1 MDIFQAIKAWFTSGK
16 IETLENYCPNCWGF
30 QEYSDNF
37 YEAVK
42 NHGITINDIDAN
54 RGWIQNYADLN
65 LGGIKFSHKE
75 NEETVCNQCK
85 VKYKLQS

>member
-1 MDIFQAIKAWFTSGK
+1 MQ
-16 IETLENYCPNCWGF
+16 IEL
-30 QEYSDNF
+30 
-37 YEAVK
+37 V
-42 NHGITINDIDAN
+42 
-54 RGWIQNYADLN
+54 QNYADLN